1 MHESYDMGSYDPEMD
16 GYVPPE
22 ISLRSLRVGEKIG
35 EGSFS
40 EVYRGTI
47 VGDDD
52 ETCPPETTKNV
63 IVKNYKKN
71 VHSRDWFSFYVD
83 ERTTCRRLFDV
94 GCVGV
99 APFFGVCGSD
109 AYLVWGDVGIETLEV
124 CLTASQKDST
134 TDAFARMRNAL
145 DARDDRDD
153 RDGIDNR
160 HDAVTSTFTITSTQ
174 TRSVVFRRI
183 AKALIDATNAL
194 HAENVIHRDVKPEN
208 VLVVENSVVLVDLGG
223 SSDFETGVN
232 VNSGE
237 TIFDPV
243 YGAPEQFTRDT
254 RGAAKKK
261 SLFGFLQSAVTGE
274 DANAIGL
281 AATGIEPSPKLD
293 AFAVGMTLLRIGL
306 TALHDPETMQRTRLA
321 MDAIAAESDRGES
334 VLRAWRQSD
343 DANEYDFTTLEAS
356 GVSDVL
362 FGLLSWDPETR
373 MTLTEASMH
382 VCFIA
387 GE

>member
-1 MHESYDMGSYDPEMD
+1 MGSYDPEMD

-63 IVKNYKKN
+63 IIKNYKKN

-261 SLFGFLQSAVTGE
+261 AC
-274 DANAIGL
+274 
-281 AATGIEPSPKLD
+281 LD
-293 AFAVGMTLLRIGL
+293 SSN
-306 TALHDPETMQRTRLA
+306 QR
-321 MDAIAAESDRGES
+321 
-334 VLRAWRQSD
+334 
-343 DANEYDFTTLEAS
+343 
-356 GVSDVL
+356 
-362 FGLLSWDPETR
+362 
-373 MTLTEASMH
+373 
-382 VCFIA
+382 
-387 GE
+387 